1 MSVHRKMTTP
11 NSDAPTEP
19 QNRGAINL
27 LQFRPVRSLVQW
39 AGFPYVFQAATLAM
53 FIGLAILSWQQFAPD
68 GVNDKLY
75 AKTHLA
81 QLIVWGLWWPAMIW
95 VAVLLGRAWCMI
107 CPLEL
112 VANLSERLSRRLG
125 VRQFKLGTWLRAGV
139 LILLL
144 YTVIQMLVAGVHL
157 HRVPAYSSFF
167 LIGMLSTAAV
177 VGFLFRDRAFCRG
190 FCPVGM
196 LLGTYGRGGML
207 AIRHESSERCAN
219 CTDRYCALDCNRARW
234 QGRSC
239 PSLLNPAK
247 LNSNRDCLI
256 CGQCLKACE
265 PDNMQLLLR
274 RPFHPA
280 DAREELVTWPVLL
293 FIMLVSGFVVYE
305 LCTEWAAAKVAFL
318 WVPAQVAPLFGLE
331 PANGWVK
338 GIWIL
343 FVFPALLWPVLG
355 AMILVSGAATTLT
368 EAWRRLALPLVVV
381 IAAGHMAKGVAKI
394 TSWGGYLPGALRD
407 PLGTDTAIKLS
418 DGSVLPPDVLLTM
431 PWVSAI
437 SVLLIVASAWFALRE
452 ARLANPAR
460 MGRLAL
466 PILMVAVCFGLLTL
480 GWGIAA

>member
-1 MSVHRKMTTP
+1 MR
-11 NSDAPTEP
+11 DAATEP
-19 QNRGAINL
+19 QNRGTINL
-27 LQFRPVRSLVQW
+27 LRFRPVRTLVQW

-75 AKTHLA
+75 AKTHLT
-81 QLIVWGLWWPAMIW
+81 QLVIWGLWWPAMVW
-95 VAVLLGRAWCMI
+95 VAVLLGRVWCTV

-112 VANLSERLSRRLG
+112 VANLSERLSRHLG
-125 VRQFKLGTWLRAGV
+125 IRQFKLGRWLRSGI

-144 YTVIQMLVAGVHL
+144 YSVIQMLVAGVHL

-177 VGFLFRDRAFCRG
+177 VGFVFKDRAFCRG

-207 AIRHESSERCAN
+207 AIRHESSERCAD
-219 CTDRYCALDCNRARW
+219 CTSHHCALDCNRARW

-239 PSLLNPAK
+239 PSLLSPAK

-256 CGQCLKACE
+256 CGQCIKVCE

-274 RPFHPA
+274 RPFHA
-280 DAREELVTWPVLL
+280 GDAREEIVAWPVLL
-293 FIMLVSGFVVYE
+293 FVMMVSGFVTYE
-305 LCTEWAAAKVAFL
+305 LCTEWAAAKTVFL
-318 WVPAQVAPLFGLE
+318 WIPQQVGPWLGLQ
-331 PANGWVK
+331 PGNGWVK
-338 GIWIL
+338 GIWTL
-343 FVFPALLWPVLG
+343 FVFPALLWTALG
-355 AMILVSGAATTLT
+355 VVIVVSGAATTLT

-418 DGSVLPPDVLLTM
+418 DGSVLPPGVLLTM

-437 SVLLIVASAWFALRE
+437 SVLLILVAAWLALRE
-452 ARLANPAR
+452 ARLANPER
-460 MGRLAL
+460 MARLAL
-466 PILMVAVCFGLLTL
+466 PILMVAACFGLLTL
-480 GWGIAA
+480 GWGLAA

>member
-1 MSVHRKMTTP
+1 MR
-11 NSDAPTEP
+11 DAAIEP

-27 LQFRPVRSLVQW
+27 LRFRPVRALFRW

-75 AKTHLA
+75 AKTHLT
-81 QLIVWGLWWPAMIW
+81 QLVVWGLWWPAMIW
-95 VAVLLGRAWCMI
+95 VAVLLGRLWCTV

-112 VANLSERLSRRLG
+112 VANLSERLSRNLG
-125 VRQFKLGTWLRAGV
+125 IRQLKLGGWLRSGV
-139 LILLL
+139 MILLL
-144 YTVIQMLVAGVHL
+144 YAVIQMLVAGVHL

-207 AIRHESSERCAN
+207 AIRHESSARCVD
-219 CTDRYCALDCNRARW
+219 CTGRHCALDCNRVRW

-239 PSLLNPAK
+239 PSLLSPAK

-256 CGQCLKACE
+256 CGQCIKACE

-274 RPFHPA
+274 RPFHA
-280 DAREELVTWPVLL
+280 GDAREDIVAWPVLL
-293 FIMLVSGFVVYE
+293 FVMMVSGFVTYE
-305 LCTEWAAAKVAFL
+305 LCTEWAAAKTAFL
-318 WVPAQVAPLFGLE
+318 WIPQQVGPWLGLD
-331 PANGWVK
+331 PGNGWVK
-338 GIWIL
+338 GIWTL
-343 FVFPALLWPVLG
+343 FVFPALLWA
-355 AMILVSGAATTLT
+355 AMGGVIVVSGAATTLT

-381 IAAGHMAKGVAKI
+381 VAAGHMAKGVAKF
-394 TSWGGYLPGALRD
+394 TSWAGYLPGALRD
-407 PLGTDTAIKLS
+407 PLGADTAVKLS
-418 DGSVLPPDVLLTM
+418 DGSMLSPAVLLTM

-437 SVLLIVASAWFALRE
+437 SVVLIVLATFFGLRE
-452 ARLANPAR
+452 AQLANPTRA
-460 MGRLAL
+460 GRLAM
-466 PILMVAVCFGLLTL
+466 PILAVAVCFGLIAL
-480 GWGIAA
+480 GWGFAA